1 MYTRKLKCEQVH
13 SGELKTPVA
22 VSGDN
27 CHEFEWFMLL
37 CFQSKKKRLED
48 KIEQTFHYP
57 LQNHKEKN
65 ALLTPPLV
73 LIRACFVYV
82 GT

>member
-1 MYTRKLKCEQVH
+1 MVH
-13 SGELKTPVA
+13 VTL
-22 VSGDN
+22 
-27 CHEFEWFMLL
+27 F
-37 CFQSKKKRLED
+37 SKQKEEIRSQQ
-48 KIEQTFHYP
+48 IFHYP